1 MAQQIERGRLKE
13 APAKEVTD
21 IMVAP
26 TLTGE
31 EVERSYQSYIDINKA
46 HVLMLAKQGIIK
58 EEVAAKILKVA
69 QQMAAMG
76 TKPTFEITPELE
88 EMYFNLE
95 NYLIEQVGMEIG
107 GQQHTARS
115 RNDLHATVDR
125 IVTRKALLELEKLIN
140 KFRRTLIELA
150 KENEDAVM
158 SGYTHLQP
166 SEPITFAHYLSAVS
180 AALTRDYVR
189 LARAWDSTNLNP
201 LGGGSMGSTTWNI
214 DRLYTT
220 KLLGFDDVVQNSMDC
235 VCSRDYLLEIMSA
248 ISILA
253 NTLVRMTTDM
263 RIWAT
268 PDFGYVEVADKV
280 AVCSSIMPQ
289 KKNPWTFESCASFS
303 ARVKG
308 YADAAWMTYKGV
320 PYAFTMES
328 MDLISNFWPCL
339 KDITGILK
347 LMDVSMRDVK
357 IHKDRARK
365 TAAANFCTVT
375 ELANTLVRDEKLSF
389 RAAHEIV
396 AHVVGYLTE
405 NEKKA
410 TDIDAEVLNRI
421 SEKLFGK
428 KLSITDAQIQE
439 ALDPVKNAY
448 SKKVIGGTAPEE
460 VERQLKVIEEALSR
474 DEALI
479 AEREAKLAEASEK
492 LESEVKA
499 IVSKY

>member
-1 MAQQIERGRLKE
+1 MSEKIHRGKIKTPPDPLVVKYLIQ
-13 APAKEVTD
+13 PGIDND
-21 IMVAP
+21 IKY
-26 TLTGE
+26 
-31 EVERSYQSYIDINKA
+31 RYQAFLDCNKA
-46 HVLMLAKQGIIK
+46 HVLMLAKQNIVTK
-58 EEVAAKILKVA
+58 EVAAAILKSNA
-69 QQMAAMG
+69 KMAAMG
-76 TKPTFEITPELE
+76 DKPNFPVDPGREDF
-88 EMYFNLE
+88 YFNIE
-95 NYLIEQVGMEIG
+95 AHLIEDVGIEIG

-115 RNDLHATVDR
+115 RNDLYATCARLAV
-125 IVTRKALLELEKLIN
+125 RKAYFDICAVYN
-140 KFRRTLIELA
+140 KMRQAVIDKARQ
-150 KENEDAVM
+150 NEDAVFA
-158 SGYTHLQP
+158 GYTHMQP
-166 SEPITFAHYLSAVS
+166 SEPITFAHYCSGVLNAMQRDFRRISLAFEG
-180 AALTRDYVR
+180 LTIC
-189 LARAWDSTNLNP
+189 P